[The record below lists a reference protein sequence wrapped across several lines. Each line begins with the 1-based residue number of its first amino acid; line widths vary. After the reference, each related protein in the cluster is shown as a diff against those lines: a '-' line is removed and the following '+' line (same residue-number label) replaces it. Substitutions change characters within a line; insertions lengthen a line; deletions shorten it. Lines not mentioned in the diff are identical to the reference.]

1 MRCPIVLGGR
11 ISHRPALLA
20 YHDTLLAIGDGKC
33 GFTLSTIERFK
44 SQLVKVVGRSHAAR
58 LLVQGRKPLELG
70 KWPATMDSRR
80 VACELV

>member
-33 GFTLSTIERFK
+33 GFTLSTIGEAQRSVPALK
-44 SQLVKVVGRSHAAR
+44 KVR
-58 LLVQGRKPLELG
+58 
-70 KWPATMDSRR
+70 
-80 VACELV
+80 